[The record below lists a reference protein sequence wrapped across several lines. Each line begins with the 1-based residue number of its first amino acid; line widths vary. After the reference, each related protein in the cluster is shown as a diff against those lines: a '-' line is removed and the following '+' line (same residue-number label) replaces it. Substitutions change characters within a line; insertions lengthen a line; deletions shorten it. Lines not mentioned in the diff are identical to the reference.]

1 MNPRDGEAIADFSRK
16 YVVSPEVCEG
26 LVDHLDQ
33 IEMRRSESERQQTKR
48 LEQEYGLTSI
58 RSSAGFLLI
67 SLTMIMTLMGESLDS
82 IFYLLKTAF

>member
-1 MNPRDGEAIADFSRK
+1 MNPRNGKAIADFSRK
-16 YVVSPEVCEG
+16 YIVSSEVCEG
-26 LVDHLDQ
+26 LVDYLDQ

-67 SLTMIMTLMGESLDS
+67 SLTMIMTLMGESLYS
-82 IFYLLKTAF
+82 IFCLLKTAF